1 MSKKRYPRNTVF
13 YGHGIDEPAN
23 APAQSAER
31 VTNVSPTDFDDFLTA
46 LGSDGTITFDDG
58 YLDNLT
64 TALPI
69 LEKHSRKATVFVTC
83 GFIDGS
89 HPPME
94 RVAGAAAVAGD
105 MAAPALAR
113 LAISDAAP
121 DARYRQLCD
130 QLKVLPV
137 AERAAQLQLL
147 MQSCETDSIRLTRE
161 YLDVEQLQTLASHP
175 LICIGAH
182 TLTHPDLRYAKDS
195 ELAREMIDA
204 RTKIE
209 NWIGRPV
216 TELAYPYGDTDQRV
230 RRAAAA
236 AGYKRAY
243 VVEQSNWRSYLPRYG
258 RLDIPRVDL
267 STATR
272 RMRKQQRKAAE
283 RDAQGASKPPPV

>member
-1 MSKKRYPRNTVF
+1 MSRKRYPRNTVF

-23 APAQSAER
+23 APTQSAER
-31 VTNVSPTDFDDFLTA
+31 VTNVSPADLDDFLTT
-46 LGSDGTITFDDG
+46 LGSDGVITFDDG

-94 RVAGAAAVAGD
+94 RVAGAVAIAGD
-105 MAAPALAR
+105 AATATLAR
-113 LAISDAAP
+113 LGITNEAP
-121 DARYRQLCD
+121 DARYRQVCD
-130 QLKVLPV
+130 QLKVLSV
-137 AERAAQLQLL
+137 AERSARLQTL
-147 MQSCETDSIRLTRE
+147 MHICETDSARLTRD
-161 YLDVEQLQTLASHP
+161 YLDLEQLQTLADHP

-182 TLTHPDLRYAKDS
+182 TLTHPDLRYTSDG
-195 ELAREMIDA
+195 ELTREMADA
-204 RTKIE
+204 RTRIE
-209 NWIGRPV
+209 AWVGRAV
-216 TELAYPYGDTDQRV
+216 TEMAYPYGDTDPRV

-243 VVEQSNWRSYLPRYG
+243 LVEQPNWRSHVPRYG

-272 RMRKQQRKAAE
+272 RMRKQQRQAAE
-283 RDAQGASKPPPV
+283 RGAQGPE